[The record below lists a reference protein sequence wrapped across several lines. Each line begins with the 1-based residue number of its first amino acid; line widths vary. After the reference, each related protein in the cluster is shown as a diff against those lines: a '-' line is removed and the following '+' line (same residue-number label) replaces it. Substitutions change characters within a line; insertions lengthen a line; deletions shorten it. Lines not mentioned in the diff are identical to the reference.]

1 MKEVKCFVIM
11 VKEVLIKGEIFMR
24 DWLYKA
30 RKSKGKSQDDVAKE
44 VKISRQYY
52 GMIENNIKT
61 PTVPVAKKIGKVL
74 DVNWHLF
81 YE

>member
-1 MKEVKCFVIM
+1 
-11 VKEVLIKGEIFMR
+11 MR